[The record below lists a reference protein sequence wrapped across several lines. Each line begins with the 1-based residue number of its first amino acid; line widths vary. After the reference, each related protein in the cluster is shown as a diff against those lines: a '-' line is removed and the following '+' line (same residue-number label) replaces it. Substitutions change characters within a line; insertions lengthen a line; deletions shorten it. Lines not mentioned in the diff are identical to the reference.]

1 MGSQF
6 SSVLNIMTN
15 IAFLYPGQGSQKPGM
30 GLDWL
35 DASEMARQRCQQA
48 EAALGWSVTDLW
60 KPENESQLGATK
72 FTQPALYTL
81 SAILTDAL
89 KEKGVKPA
97 LTAGHSAGEF
107 AALYAAGAWNFE
119 TGLRVI
125 TERARL
131 MHELAAPG
139 AMAAVLGMQPED
151 IQSICDQWTDG
162 IVQAANFNSPK
173 QTVITGEK
181 AAIEAISPILKE
193 KGARRVVQLPV
204 SGAFHSPLMT
214 EAQTQFRAF
223 LQNIEILNPSV
234 AWVSN
239 NTAENQTSADAIREQ
254 LVKQFCEP
262 VRWVQSMEVIS
273 AQTERGIEVGPGEVL
288 SGLAK
293 QCNRD
298 WPCSPCGTIEE
309 FNQVI

>member
-1 MGSQF
+1 
-6 SSVLNIMTN
+6 MTK
-15 IAFLYPGQGSQKPGM
+15 IAFLFPGQGSQKPGM
-30 GLDWL
+30 GLDWF
-35 DASEMARQRCQQA
+35 DASEIARNRSQQA

-60 KPENESQLGATK
+60 KPENESQLATTK

-89 KEKGVKPA
+89 KEKGVEPA

-107 AALYAAGAWNFE
+107 AALYAAGAWDFE

-125 TERARL
+125 AERARL

-151 IQSICDQWTDG
+151 IQSICDEWTDG

-181 AAIEAISPILKE
+181 AAIEAISPVLKE

-204 SGAFHSPLMT
+204 SGAFHSPLMKD
-214 EAQTQFRAF
+214 AQTQFRTF
-223 LQNIEILNPSV
+223 LQDIEIKVPSV
-234 AWVSN
+234 IWVSN
-239 NTAENQTSADAIREQ
+239 NTAQQQAFASDIRDQ

-262 VRWVQSMEVIS
+262 VRWVQSMDVIF
-273 AQTERGIEVGPGEVL
+273 AQSETGLEVGPGEVL
-288 SGLAK
+288 CGLAK

-298 WPCSPCGTIEE
+298 WPCNPCGTIEE
-309 FNQVI
+309 FSQVT